1 MGWINKVMKKAAVK
15 LIEFVE
21 KRDDE
26 IRIKEPLSYATNVLK
41 NRIWY
46 RGDPSE
52 LDQFF
57 KRVSS
62 SDEITKQR
70 FWAARPSDG
79 HGIRKIH
86 SGLPQTIID
95 VVAGITGGALESV
108 NIQFP
113 EKEQK
118 ESENPEDAE
127 KPEIKKT
134 NPEETK
140 INDLWEEIAKDNEF
154 DELLENAVAD
164 ALIVGDGAFKI
175 SYDTALSEYP
185 IIEFF
190 SGEQVEYVERKGRI
204 EKYIFSTPFKSGNK
218 EYVLKE
224 IYKKGQIEYEVTDA
238 EGKPQD
244 IKNIPEYESL
254 EPFNF
259 SGDFILAEKM
269 TFFKSP
275 KWKGRG
281 RSIYENKTDDFDK
294 LDETISQWVDAVRKG
309 RAMRYIPDNMIPY
322 DDDLNPMKPNPFDND
337 FVALTNM
344 MGEDEKGKIQT
355 EQAEIRSAEY
365 AATYSNDLDVCLQ
378 GIVSPSTL
386 GIDLKKTDN
395 AEAQRE
401 KEKTTLHTRKKIMK
415 VLKKVV
421 PRIIETTLK
430 TYDVYK
436 ELPEREFEVNATF
449 GEYAA
454 PDFDSVVETIG
465 KAKTYQIMSTKMAI
479 DKLYN
484 ETLSDEEKAEELARI
499 QEETSLNAIMD
510 EPVLYSDGD
519 QDDEKEEK
527 EEKPKKDKKAEDQ
540 EKAKGE

>member
-1 MGWINKVMKKAAVK
+1 MKK
-15 LIEFVE
+15 
-21 KRDDE
+21 
-26 IRIKEPLSYATNVLK
+26 
-41 NRIWY
+41 
-46 RGDPSE
+46 
-52 LDQFF
+52 
-57 KRVSS
+57 
-62 SDEITKQR
+62 
-70 FWAARPSDG
+70 
-79 HGIRKIH
+79 
-86 SGLPQTIID
+86 
-95 VVAGITGGALESV
+95 
-108 NIQFP
+108 NI
-113 EKEQK
+113 
-118 ESENPEDAE
+118 
-127 KPEIKKT
+127 
-134 NPEETK
+134 
-140 INDLWEEIAKDNEF
+140 
-154 DELLENAVAD
+154 
-164 ALIVGDGAFKI
+164 
-175 SYDTALSEYP
+175 
-185 IIEFF
+185 
-190 SGEQVEYVERKGRI
+190 
-204 EKYIFSTPFKSGNK
+204 YIFSDGELMRKDNTIRFFCEEKQTYLPIEDISDIFAFGEVNITKK
-218 EYVLKE
+218 LLELLAQKE
-224 IYKKGQIEYEVTDA
+224 ILLHYFNHYGYYMGTFYPREHYNSGYMILKQAAFYEEDEERLKLAKKFV
-238 EGKPQD
+238 EG
-244 IKNIPEYESL
+244 
-254 EPFNF
+254 
-259 SGDFILAEKM
+259 
-269 TFFKSP
+269 
-275 KWKGRG
+275 
-281 RSIYENKTDDFDK
+281 SIYENKTDDFDK

-499 QEETSLNAIMD
+499 QEETSLNAVMD
-510 EPVLYSDGD
+510 EPVLYDDGD
-519 QDDEKEEK
+519 QDEEKEEK
-527 EEKPKKDKKAEDQ
+527 EEKPKKDKKTEDQ